1 MQTTVEQL
9 TQRTPRVRSLN
20 WHRLKRYAGVALAY
34 LLLFGLCALIVLPLG
49 WMLTVALKPDRT
61 PVFTVPPQWF
71 PTEYW
76 HWENFVRAMTNP
88 IRPFWRYTLNTLVI
102 VFGNIAG
109 TLFACSLVAFP
120 FARLRFRG
128 STLLFNVVIITML
141 IPWQVLMIPQFLMF
155 YKLGWYG
162 TFLPLIVPS
171 FTGNAFFIFLIRQYM
186 KTFPR
191 ELDDA
196 ARIDGCNYFQI
207 FWHIIL
213 PLCVPVLAVCTVF
226 VFLGSWNDLLGPLI
240 YLDSNSKFTVAI
252 GMANFVTRANTAWN
266 LLMAA
271 NIIMML
277 PVVVIYFFAQ
287 DKLIGGIASVGL
299 KG

>member
-1 MQTTVEQL
+1 MQTTITSAARKRPAE
-9 TQRTPRVRSLN
+9 RLN
-20 WHRLKRYAGVALAY
+20 WPRAKRHLGQAFAY
-34 LLLFGLCALIVLPLG
+34 VMLLILTAFILLPLG
-49 WMLTVALKPDRT
+49 WMLTVALKPDFV
-61 PVFTVPPQWF
+61 PVFTIPPEWVPTQH
-71 PTEYW
+71 W
-76 HWENFVRAMTNP
+76 HWENFIRALTNSS
-88 IRPFWRYTLNTLVI
+88 RPFLRYTWNTLQI
-102 VFGNIAG
+102 VGGNIVG
-109 TLFACSLVAFP
+109 SLISCSLVAYA

-128 STLLFNVVIITML
+128 SQMLFNLLIITML

-155 YKLGWYG
+155 HKLGWYG

-186 KTFPR
+186 RTFPR
-191 ELDDA
+191 DLDEA
-196 ARIDGCNYFQI
+196 ARIDGCNYWQI

-213 PLCVPVLAVCTVF
+213 PLSKPVLAVCVVF

-240 YLDSNSKFTVAI
+240 YLDDNRKFTVAV
-252 GMANFVTRANTAWN
+252 GLANFVSRSDTDWN

-271 NIIMML
+271 NLIVML
-277 PVVVIYFFAQ
+277 PALIVYFFAQ

>member
-1 MQTTVEQL
+1 MRTTANQPAGTRVSPRL
-9 TQRTPRVRSLN
+9 TLARVR
-20 WHRLKRYAGVALAY
+20 RLGRVALAY
-34 LLLFGLCALIVLPLG
+34 GVLLLLCTFVLLPLG
-49 WMLTVALKPDRT
+49 WMLTAALKPDRL

-71 PTEYW
+71 PTEHW
-76 HWENFVRAMTNP
+76 RWENFARALTTER
-88 IRPFWRYTLNTLVI
+88 RPFLLYMLNTLQI
-102 VFGNIAG
+102 VAGNIVG
-109 TLFACSLVAFP
+109 TLFSCSLVAFA

-128 STLLFNVVIITML
+128 SELLFNLLVITML

-155 YKLGWYG
+155 HKIGWYG

-186 KTFPR
+186 RTFPR

-196 ARIDGCNYFQI
+196 ARIDGCGYFGI
-207 FWHIIL
+207 FWHVIL
-213 PLCVPVLAVCTVF
+213 PLTMPVLAVCVVF

-240 YLDSNSKFTVAI
+240 YLDSNRMFTVAI
-252 GMANFVTRANTAWN
+252 GLANMVTRANTDWN

-271 NIIMML
+271 NLVTML
-277 PVVVIYFFAQ
+277 PALIVYFFAQ